1 MAGCDSPAQR
11 QVQADAPKS
20 KFLSVG
26 NQREDTLWD
35 REDRQKFLSA
45 LGEASAVSRLLLF
58 PLYRERGEFHLSF
71 DIGCP
76 FPNMVYFCKCTH
88 EIGPR
93 FSIENTN
100 SNKQREGNSNEEIDR
115 RVHYDKGPL
124 WKSSFFPPSNGPS
137 HLPSQVPRN
146 TPAFTIRAAI
156 RRARRPAPQRPTRLP
171 LPIARCQSHAVLK
184 GCGHSARFQSDTR
197 HHP

>member
-1 MAGCDSPAQR
+1 MRAKSNSPSPAQR

-115 RVHYDKGPL
+115 RVHYDSSAGRRSWLACTAGVHKEL
-124 WKSSFFPPSNGPS
+124 WRRGVATETSYGYGVRTRRGWLSS
-137 HLPSQVPRN
+137 H
-146 TPAFTIRAAI
+146 
-156 RRARRPAPQRPTRLP
+156 
-171 LPIARCQSHAVLK
+171 
-184 GCGHSARFQSDTR
+184 
-197 HHP
+197 